1 MQRLRSVSVFDA
13 AGPLSP
19 LHSTPLLDVV
29 GYVSMQTVTM
39 SPSTPNGVPRRVRV
53 RVRVRVR
60 PRGVSGPAQISTVS
74 HQRVNE

>member
-53 RVRVRVR
+53 RVRVR

>member
-39 SPSTPNGVPRRVRV
+39 SPPTPNGVPRRV